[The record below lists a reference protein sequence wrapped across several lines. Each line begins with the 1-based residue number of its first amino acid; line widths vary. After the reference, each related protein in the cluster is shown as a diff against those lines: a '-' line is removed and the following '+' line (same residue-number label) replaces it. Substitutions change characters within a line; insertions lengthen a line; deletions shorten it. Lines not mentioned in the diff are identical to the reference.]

1 MTTALQANQTQANA
15 NKPAKAK
22 RRQDPHSKSPKYRK
36 RPRRSASVAA
46 NTPSQTDQSSASSEA
61 SEQADSDPD
70 FDTRS
75 NAPSVSSEEG
85 SDGEVES
92 DGILGDASSRLKSKR
107 SGITVLYHGPSTEE
121 LAAASARAKP
131 PSGKLAGFNSP

>member
-1 MTTALQANQTQANA
+1 MTSAVQANQIGANQ
-15 NKPAKAK
+15 PAKAK
-22 RRQDPHSKSPKYRK
+22 RRQNPHPKSPKYRK

-46 NTPSQTDQSSASSEA
+46 NTPPHTDQSSASSEA

-70 FDTRS
+70 FDSRS

-92 DGILGDASSRLKSKR
+92 DGILGEPSSWQKSKL
-107 SGITVLYHGPSTEE
+107 SGNITVLYHGPSTEE
-121 LAAASARAKP
+121 LAAVSARAKP
-131 PSGKLAGFNSP
+131 PSGKLAGFNS